1 MIYSYDE
8 AMEATKEYFGGE
20 ELPANIV
27 LSKYLLRDE
36 KNQLVEK
43 TPRDK
48 HHRIARELAR
58 IEAGKFAKPYTEDE
72 IFGWLDKYGYIIP
85 QGSPMYGIGNTSQ
98 FISISNCFVVE
109 PPVDS
114 YGGIHKTDEQL
125 TQISKRRGGVGTE
138 LSAIRPAGFPTKNSS
153 RKSTGIIPFAERFSN
168 SIREVGQDGRRGALM
183 LTLDVL
189 HPEILGFI
197 NMKRDKKKV
206 TGANVSSRLRDE
218 FLEAVENKT
227 EYRQRWPI
235 DGRAKIECQF
245 DANKVWDAIIDAA
258 WASAEPGVLFWDT
271 ILRESPADCY
281 WKYGFRT
288 VSTNPCGELPLC
300 ILDSCRLLVLNLFRF
315 VKHPFTDKAYF
326 DYAEFYKFAQIA
338 QRLMDDIIDLE
349 LECVDRIIHKI
360 ETDPELEEVK
370 ARELNMWIEVRSK
383 CSDGRRT
390 GTGITA
396 LGDAVAGLG
405 VKYGSDKSIEIT
417 ESIYKVLKFGAYRS
431 SVDMAKE
438 IGAFPI
444 WDAELEKDNPFLNR
458 ITNEFAILDDGSNHF
473 IAESG
478 EELYNDMQKYGRRN
492 IALLTTAPVGT
503 VSNLVNLLDD
513 IYGSTSGIEPAY
525 LVSYDRFKKINPG
538 DTHNARVDRV
548 DDMGDKWQKFTVYHP
563 GVKAWQKVTGKIDV
577 KESPY
582 WGCCAGDLDWRQR
595 VKLQAAAQRHVDHSI
610 SSTVNLPNHAT
621 KEQVDEIFRTAWKSG
636 LKGITIYRDGCRD
649 GVLVDNK
656 AKEEQTKTIIS
667 NNAPKRPNELK
678 CDVHHIKIR
687 GDKEFFVLVGLI
699 GKDPYEVLAGE
710 NGMLSKKAKVGIVTK
725 VKRGQYKLTCDT
737 GEVLESVTE
746 HSSDDEEAITR
757 MVSTAL
763 RHGADIQHICEQ
775 LSKTKGHLTSFSKS
789 LARALKTYI
798 KDGKKVSGANCPDC
812 GGDLKYSEGCASCSC
827 GFSKCS

>member
-1 MIYSYDE
+1 
-8 AMEATKEYFGGE
+8 
-20 ELPANIV
+20 
-27 LSKYLLRDE
+27 
-36 KNQLVEK
+36 
-43 TPRDK
+43 
-48 HHRIARELAR
+48 
-58 IEAGKFAKPYTEDE
+58 
-72 IFGWLDKYGYIIP
+72 
-85 QGSPMYGIGNTSQ
+85 
-98 FISISNCFVVE
+98 
-109 PPVDS
+109 
-114 YGGIHKTDEQL
+114 
-125 TQISKRRGGVGTE
+125 
-138 LSAIRPAGFPTKNSS
+138 
-153 RKSTGIIPFAERFSN
+153 
-168 SIREVGQDGRRGALM
+168 M

-189 HPEILGFI
+189 HPEISGFI

-206 TGANVSSRLRDE
+206 TGANVSTRVRDE
-218 FLEAVENKT
+218 FLEAVEKG
-227 EYRQRWPI
+227 EKYRQRWPI
-235 DGRAKIECQF
+235 DGQAKFERYV
-245 DANKVWDAIIDAA
+245 DAKLIWDEIVSAA
-258 WASAEPGVLFWDT
+258 WESAEPGVLFWDN

-281 WKYGFRT
+281 ALFGYRT

-300 ILDSCRLLVLNLFRF
+300 ILDSCRLLVLNLFKF
-315 VKHPFTDKAYF
+315 VKFPYTDKAYF
-326 DYAEFYKFAQIA
+326 DYSEFYKFAQIA

-349 LECVDRIIHKI
+349 LECIDRIIDKV
-360 ETDPELEEVK
+360 ENDPELEEVK
-370 ARELNMWIEVRSK
+370 ARELGMWVEVRAK
-383 CSDGRRT
+383 CFNGRRT

-396 LGDAVAGLG
+396 LGDAIAALG
-405 VKYGSDKSIEIT
+405 VKYGSDESISIT
-417 ESIYKVLKFGAYRS
+417 EDIYRTLKFGAYRS

-438 IGAFPI
+438 LSPFPV
-444 WDAELEKDNPFLNR
+444 WDNKLEKDNPFLNR
-458 ITNEFAILDDGSNHF
+458 IKDEVVMLWTNTNECIGIDGQEIF
-473 IAESG
+473 D
-478 EELYNDMQKYGRRN
+478 DMQRWGRRN

-538 DTHNARVDRV
+538 DAHNARVDRV
-548 DDMGDKWQKFTVYHP
+548 DAMGDKWQKFTVYHP
-563 GVKAWQKVTGKIDV
+563 GVKAWQKVTGKVDPR
-577 KESPY
+577 ESPY
-582 WGCCAGDLDWRQR
+582 WGCCAGDLDWKQR

-656 AKEEQTKTIIS
+656 SKEEAKTITS
-667 NNAPKRPNELK
+667 TNAPKRPAELK
-678 CDVHHIKIR
+678 CDVHHIKIK

-710 NGMLSKKAKVGIVTK
+710 NGMLSKKAKTGVVTK

-757 MVSTAL
+757 MVSTSL
-763 RHGADIQHICEQ
+763 RHGADIEFIVHQ

-798 KDGKKVSGANCPDC
+798 KDGKKVSGASCPDC